1 MRKYIKSEL
10 YYGIYSQIYIVVALI
25 LLAIAT
31 IIIYSNCNQI
41 VNAYHSYRKTEEYYN
56 ANHIDIEDALSDE
69 YTYNSSKD
77 GEGEIENIENPL
89 RYYRELIGINAYI
102 ASPSYAIPSVLEY
115 ASCLFFPL
123 LFGILGIITGTYDT
137 KYKTKR
143 IKAIRL
149 SKSKIIASKQIALI
163 ISSILIV
170 AVVLFAS
177 YLISFL
183 LNKMVLANVPLQNFD
198 IHTIETKSPM
208 IMKIMYGMGIAL
220 LFSEIGLFAGTILKG
235 AVIPIIILFSYSL
248 MIPNLGRYDL
258 KNIMLFSAQNV
269 YDYSGSFAI
278 NKPFEISHLENS
290 ILWIFVIVITLGGS
304 YLAVK
309 KRSSYNC

>member
-170 AVVLFAS
+170 TVVLFAS

-290 ILWIFVIVITLGGS
+290 ILWIFVIVITLVGS
-304 YLAVK
+304 YLAVR
-309 KRSSYNC
+309 KRSSYTC

>member
-1 MRKYIKSEL
+1 M
-10 YYGIYSQIYIVVALI
+10 
-25 LLAIAT
+25 T
-31 IIIYSNCNQI
+31 
-41 VNAYHSYRKTEEYYN
+41 
-56 ANHIDIEDALSDE
+56 
-69 YTYNSSKD
+69 
-77 GEGEIENIENPL
+77 
-89 RYYRELIGINAYI
+89 
-102 ASPSYAIPSVLEY
+102 
-115 ASCLFFPL
+115 
-123 LFGILGIITGTYDT
+123 
-137 KYKTKR
+137 
-143 IKAIRL
+143 
-149 SKSKIIASKQIALI
+149 
-163 ISSILIV
+163 
-170 AVVLFAS
+170 VVLFAS

-304 YLAVK
+304 YLAVR
-309 KRSSYNC
+309 KRSSFNC

>member
-137 KYKTKR
+137 KYKTK
-143 IKAIRL
+143 
-149 SKSKIIASKQIALI
+149 
-163 ISSILIV
+163 
-170 AVVLFAS
+170 
-177 YLISFL
+177 
-183 LNKMVLANVPLQNFD
+183 
-198 IHTIETKSPM
+198 
-208 IMKIMYGMGIAL
+208 
-220 LFSEIGLFAGTILKG
+220 
-235 AVIPIIILFSYSL
+235 
-248 MIPNLGRYDL
+248 
-258 KNIMLFSAQNV
+258 
-269 YDYSGSFAI
+269 
-278 NKPFEISHLENS
+278 
-290 ILWIFVIVITLGGS
+290 
-304 YLAVK
+304 
-309 KRSSYNC
+309 

>member
-170 AVVLFAS
+170 TVVLFAS

-304 YLAVK
+304 YLAVR